1 MHHEKKDKRNS
12 SHTASQRSYIG
23 LKKQNNVQYSHSNSL
38 IVFNVQNRNDMF
50 RYFRLP
56 KNGEKGFNL
65 DLTNGSRIVVNQN
78 AV

>member
-1 MHHEKKDKRNS
+1 MHHEKKRQTKFITHRFIEII
-12 SHTASQRSYIG
+12 HRI
-23 LKKQNNVQYSHSNSL
+23 KKKINVQYSHSNSL